1 MQLPILFIL
10 LALMWVVLIVPR
22 QREARRQRAL
32 LASLAVGDEVITGGG
47 IHGRVVEL
55 DDETVMVEVAPGVT
69 LKIARR
75 AVLSRLDVPAVP
87 SSPGAE
93 RPEAGPDATTGTED

>member
-47 IHGRVVEL
+47 IHGLVVEL

-75 AVLSRLDVPAVP
+75 AILSRLDVPAVG
-87 SSPGAE
+87 SSPSAD
-93 RPEAGPDATTGTED
+93 RPESGPDATTGTED